1 MYKETKDKLILFDAI
16 TRNMQASSKHFRT
29 YVSTFISIALYY
41 IYISYFL
48 PCLIN
53 RILVHVWWAT
63 THFSRIFDR
72 RKKDITKYTI
82 LLMKPPL
89 LRLERLGSQIVIHHI
104 YPKSVL
110 SIVNKIILVFWL
122 LNLNI
127 VSLSLYR
134 ALILKEINIVYK
146 NGHNYP
152 AFLIFQYQYIV
163 NQQCH

>member
-1 MYKETKDKLILFDAI
+1 MNKVTSWKVIFNRYRCIKKPKTNLSYLMQSLE
-16 TRNMQASSKHFRT
+16 NMQASSKHFRT

-134 ALILKEINIVYK
+134 ALILKEIKI
-146 NGHNYP
+146 
-152 AFLIFQYQYIV
+152 
-163 NQQCH
+163 